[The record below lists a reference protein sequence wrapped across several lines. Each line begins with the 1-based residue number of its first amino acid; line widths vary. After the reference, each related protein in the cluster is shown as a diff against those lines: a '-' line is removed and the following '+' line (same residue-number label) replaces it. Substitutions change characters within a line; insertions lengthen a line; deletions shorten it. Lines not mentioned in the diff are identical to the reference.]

1 MKWLVLFTTA
11 MGLCSPTLAQ
21 TQNGQINNTQ
31 ALPKAEAAATAPAKA
46 IAKVDGPLKD
56 LSASVFAEV
65 PFITRPTL
73 SPNGK
78 MVAGLVELKGEPY
91 IVSFNLIGE
100 KRNGVSVSVP
110 DTMEVSWVRWVN
122 DENLLVGV
130 SAILPVDGES
140 WTVTRT
146 LGINVETQAVTKLLW
161 DLKGQ
166 NGADVT
172 WMPSDGSNDVLI
184 AAQDSI
190 FSNLHQFWPS
200 VYKVN
205 VTNGKKTKVG
215 YGKTNVMDWSVDAAG
230 NVRAGVGYDDETQT
244 STLYYRPT
252 GSGNFKQID
261 RAKLKQNENLRVPFM
276 YIPDTNN
283 GYVMHDNDKGQ
294 TSIYEIDMSTGNDV
308 GTVFVPK
315 EGEVDSVMVSYDG
328 TKLLGATT
336 TASQDNIHWFDKDMA
351 TLQSNFDK
359 TVKGKKASIVS
370 FNRDQSKML
379 VRVDRPDNPGLI
391 YYYDNNQGVL
401 TRISYV
407 NESIG
412 SKTLSPVKM
421 IKYTARDGL
430 GIEGVLTLPKDKEA
444 KNLPFI
450 VLPHGGPWGQ
460 DTLDYDYWTQFLASR
475 GYAVLQP
482 NFRGSTGYG
491 TEFLNKGKGQMG
503 FAMQD
508 DIADGVKWAVDQGI
522 ADPKRVCIVGA
533 SYGGYAAMWGVVK
546 DPDFYRCSIS
556 IAGVAALRR
565 EVNDF
570 GGSTRENL
578 FQRQW
583 KEMTPDFDAV
593 SPIKFVDKIKAPLLL
608 IHGKKD
614 LTVKHVQSEK
624 MYGAMKKA
632 GKDVEFVSVLL
643 ADHYFTR
650 QEDRLTL
657 LTAMEAFLK
666 KHNPAD

>member
-1 MKWLVLFTTA
+1 MKRTVFLATA
-11 MGLCSPTLAQ
+11 LAISSPAVSQ
-21 TQNGQINNTQ
+21 TQNSQV
-31 ALPKAEAAATAPAKA
+31 ASKAETDLPTPAKTA
-46 IAKVDGPLKD
+46 AKAEMPLKD
-56 LSASVFAEV
+56 IPAGVFAKI
-65 PFITRPTL
+65 PFISRPTI

-78 MVAGLVELKGEPY
+78 MVAGIVGLKGESR

-100 KRNGVSVSVP
+100 EITGVNVSVP
-110 DTMEVSWVRWVN
+110 DTMEISWVRWVN
-122 DENLLVGV
+122 DKNLLVGV
-130 SAILPVDGES
+130 SALLPVEGDS
-140 WTVTRT
+140 WTISRT
-146 LGINVETQAVTKLLW
+146 LGINIETQAVTKLLW
-161 DLKGQ
+161 DIKGQ
-166 NGADVT
+166 NGADVL
-172 WMPSDGSNDVLI
+172 WMPSDGSNEVLI
-184 AAQDSI
+184 AAQNSI
-190 FSNLHQFWPS
+190 YGNDYEFWPS

-205 VTNGKKTKVG
+205 VTNGKKTKIG
-215 YGKTNVMDWSVDAAG
+215 YGKANVMNWSVDAAG
-230 NVRAGVGYDDETQT
+230 NVRAGIAYSDGTQT

-252 GSGNFKQID
+252 GSGSFKQID
-261 RAKLKQNENLRVPFM
+261 RAKLKENENLRVPFM

-283 GYVMHDNDKGQ
+283 GYVLHDNDKGQ
-294 TSIYEIDMSTGNDV
+294 TSIYEMDMSTGNDV
-308 GTVFVPK
+308 GAVFVPK

-336 TASQDNIHWFDKDMA
+336 TANQNNIHWFDKEMV

-359 TVKGKKASIVS
+359 SVKDKKANIVS

-379 VRVDRPDNPGLI
+379 VRVDRPDNPGSI
-391 YYYDNNQGVL
+391 YYYDTNQGVM
-401 TRISYV
+401 TQISYV
-407 NESIG
+407 NDDIG
-412 SKTLSPVKM
+412 SKNLSPVKM
-421 IKYTARDGL
+421 IKYSARDGL

-460 DTLDYDYWTQFLASR
+460 DTLTYDYWTQFLASR

-491 TEFLNKGKGQMG
+491 TDFLNKGKGQMG

-508 DIADGVKWAVDQGI
+508 DVTDGVKWAVAQGI
-522 ADPKRVCIVGA
+522 ADPKRVCIIGA

-546 DPDFYRCSIS
+546 DPDIYRCAVS
-556 IAGVAALRR
+556 IAGVSALRR

-570 GGSTRENL
+570 GGSTRANL
-578 FQRQW
+578 FTRQW

-593 SPIKFVDKIKAPLLL
+593 SPIKFIDKIKAPLLL

-614 LTVKHVQSEK
+614 ITVNHVQSEK

-632 GKDVEFVSVLL
+632 GKVVEFVSVPL

-650 QEDRLTL
+650 EADRVTL

>member
-1 MKWLVLFTTA
+1 MKRIVLFA
-11 MGLCSPTLAQ
+11 MALVISSPVLSQ
-21 TQNGQINNTQ
+21 TQTLQ
-31 ALPKAEAAATAPAKA
+31 AAAKTEAVATAPVKASAKA
-46 IAKVDGPLKD
+46 DVPLKD
-56 LSASVFAEV
+56 ISASTFAKI
-65 PFITRPTL
+65 PFISQPSL

-78 MVAGLVELKGEPY
+78 MVAGLIGLNGEQR
-91 IVSFNLIGE
+91 IASFNLIGE
-100 KRNGVSVSVP
+100 NIRGVNMAIP

-130 SAILPVDGES
+130 SALLPVDGEK
-140 WTVTRT
+140 WTITRT
-146 LGINVETQAVTKLLW
+146 IGINIETQAVTKLLW
-161 DLKGQ
+161 DIKGQ
-166 NGADVT
+166 NGADVL
-172 WMPSDGSNDVLI
+172 WIPSDGSNEVLI

-190 FSNLHQFWPS
+190 YVNEDEFWPS
-200 VYKVN
+200 VYKIN

-230 NVRAGVGYDDETQT
+230 NVRAGIGYSDETQT
-244 STLYYRPT
+244 STLHYRPT
-252 GSGNFKQID
+252 GSGSFKQID

-283 GYVMHDNDKGQ
+283 GYVLHDNEKGQ
-294 TSIYEIDMSTGNDV
+294 TSIYEIDMSTGSDV

-315 EGEVDSVMVSYDG
+315 EGEVESVMVSYDG

-359 TVKGKKASIVS
+359 TVKNKTASIVS

-391 YYYDNNQGVL
+391 YYYDTDLGTLN
-401 TRISYV
+401 RISYV
-407 NESIG
+407 NDDIG
-412 SKTLSPVKM
+412 AKALSPVKM
-421 IKYTARDGL
+421 IKYAARDGL

-460 DTLDYDYWTQFLASR
+460 DTLRYDYWTQFLASR

-491 TEFLNKGKGQMG
+491 TEFLNKGNGQMG

-508 DIADGVKWAVDQGI
+508 DVTDGVKWAVAQGI

-546 DPDFYRCSIS
+546 DPELYRCSIS

-578 FQRQW
+578 YRRQW
-583 KEMTPDFDAV
+583 TEMTPDFDAV
-593 SPIKFVDKIKAPLLL
+593 SPIKFVDKITVPMLL

-624 MYGAMKKA
+624 MYAAMKKA
-632 GKDVEFVSVLL
+632 GKVVEFVSVPL

-650 QEDRLTL
+650 EADRLTL
-657 LTAMEAFLK
+657 LSAMGAFLK